1 MDKPDF
7 VSAVEALLSPSPV
20 ERAGVRPNKT
30 TIEKL
35 GAQYGIVDKNLVK
48 ELTELAIVQQARKL
62 AHQPGKTVAEK
73 FANIVELYKGQVNLS
88 HRTSQSVM
96 LQQYST
102 PAPIGYLMGVFCGV
116 DKPGTYLEPS
126 AGNGLLT
133 IAADPQHFY
142 VNEIDNARLAN
153 LKTQGFMA
161 YSQQDATESLRLIS
175 SPAPQQQFDAV
186 LTNPPFGRLPDD
198 VKVEGYPIKDLDHL
212 MAIRA
217 LEAMKD
223 TGRAAIII
231 GGHTTWDDQGRVT
244 QGKNRIFFN
253 YLNKYYNVLD
263 VILIDGHSLY
273 SRQGTS
279 FDTRLI
285 LIDGR
290 KATPGGVAPL
300 KSDQDVVVKT
310 FDELYDRV
318 MRFKRSPAVAINN
331 DSMKLKLK
339 LKAKAAK
346 ARLAM
351 GGLGAIVNEPELKR
365 IFTESAEPFRF
376 VKFNQQNYFT
386 DFGTQGEINTP
397 IGIVVIDF
405 NDLDKVD
412 ERSRTKYF
420 GLIKPT
426 LTNPTLIVKHNERE
440 LFLKSFIDR
449 KRGEIYFVAVA
460 KDESGFFSLS
470 SAHEKGQSS
479 IFKKIREGNV
489 TYQNSRISFTTA
501 LSGADSPLR
510 NYITLEIGIPYT
522 KVNNKDA
529 NLQTEELG
537 MPYLPASNICNSLEV
552 DTPDS
557 MGYEIHLALKKLKL
571 IVGNVEDYV
580 QNKLGYATH
589 TELCKALSAEQ
600 SDAVALAIYNIEQR
614 KQALIVGDQTG
625 IGKGR
630 IAAAMVRY
638 GAQQGLKPIFITE
651 KPNLFSDLY
660 RDLKAIGSE
669 TLKPYIVNSRESKTH
684 VKDEDGT
691 VVFEALDAAAQK
703 KIIDSGNLP
712 KEFDYVMLTYSQI
725 SGGEVNK
732 AGNLIGKSPKGSWV
746 ERVAKGNIIVMD
758 EAHNASGD
766 SNTGKVL
773 QDIIAATKGVT
784 FLSATFAKRPDN
796 MPIYAMKTAMSE
808 ANMNKQ
814 ELIDGIEKGG
824 VALQE
829 VLSAQLVQHGQ
840 MIRRER
846 SFEGIEVNYLTLD
859 DKAAEHK
866 AISDNITTIVRDII
880 AFQTNFI
887 DKEVEGLDKIAAKT
901 NTGSNVEKRKGTK
914 GAGVDSTPYFS
925 KVFQVINQM
934 LFSIKAEAVADRAI
948 MRLKEG
954 KKPVIAFSST
964 MGSFIESLVDADGR
978 SQAEDGTKINAD
990 FATVLQKGLDGVL
1003 RYTERDEQGQS
1014 VFKSFD
1020 VAELSSEAQAEY
1032 NRIAAQIRTISSGIV
1047 ISPIDLIKQKLSN
1060 AGYRVAEVTGR
1071 KLEVQL
1077 REAAA
1082 GEALPET
1089 RAKQKGDVT
1098 IPPLAKKLI
1107 PPMQLKVVKELLQG
1121 EEGEYF
1127 AEKLAEIESI
1137 GKELSN
1143 RSLARERKAYQKTN
1157 PTEPD
1162 FTMNVAMPSVH
1173 YFNGG
1178 SDWYI
1183 YEWNQKDN
1191 VFFGYTILNGDTIN
1205 AEFGDISPAEI
1216 FQNFGLGR
1224 NVEMDFYF
1232 TPKPLKDLLNNG
1244 MSGLPGAFARGPL
1257 GKELKKAKTRTIGI
1271 IKSRKKENANDAFR
1285 QFQNNEVDVL
1295 LINQSGSTGASAHAL
1310 PNKTVPASQ
1319 VKQRVMILLQAELD
1333 INTEVQKRGRINRT
1347 GQIYKPIYDYVF
1359 SAIPAEKRL
1368 MMMLQKKLKSLDANT
1383 TSNQKQSEAVLS
1395 VDDFLNKIGDRVVTQ
1410 YLYDHLDINRMLND
1424 PLGLEESQADSGKEG
1439 IMEDAAHRVSGR
1451 VAVLPTALQEKFYN
1465 ELLRLYKEE
1474 VEYLKQND
1482 EYDLEVDTLNLQAVT
1497 KERTIKIVGKGGQS
1511 AFGDNTY
1518 LEKCE
1523 VNILKKPYT
1532 VSELDALY
1540 KQAIG
1545 NSEPT
1550 QISADLLSR
1559 FESTS
1564 QSNLAK
1570 SLEQIRED
1578 YTGFIQNITNEK
1590 KYAALASEEE
1600 RKEFIEKRTAEL
1612 NEAREAKLQKETEK
1626 SRNSTEAISDF
1637 LRFFTIGRPL
1647 FYPIDM
1653 ENTSA
1658 SRSFAVCLGIRVD
1671 LNSEK
1676 PFLRSNMKLQIAIAS
1691 GKKRIDIPLSKN
1703 KDVNAIMGASS
1714 YQSADAD
1721 WDTVKNQWQ
1730 ASIKSVLSN
1739 DRGPAY
1745 IVTGNLLQS
1754 YGSDIFGKGRLISY
1768 TTADGKTVKGRL
1780 LPDGWEPGEVQS
1792 ENLVKVPISK
1802 ALKVIASLTGG
1813 KSITLDSGAYIT
1825 KTYNDDFMFYVPA
1838 SRSAGGEIYLDQEL
1852 NAQMETGRFDKVSN
1866 YMRATFSASKIKKVI
1881 EILQTN
1887 HNASVG
1893 LLPYQLDLIMDEVEQ
1908 ARPVEVI
1915 PDSLKNEVDSKAQQR
1930 KEEPTL
1936 APSPTERAGGEV
1948 KANVLRLRLALKA
1961 KAVKVKLKLAA

>member
-1 MDKPDF
+1 MDKQGF
-7 VSAVEALLSPSPV
+7 VSAVTKLLHSSLSSG
-20 ERAGVRPNKT
+20 EGRGEVRPNKT

-35 GAQYGIVDKNLVK
+35 GVQYGIADKNLVK

-62 AHQPGKTVAEK
+62 AHTPGKTVAERY
-73 FANIVELYKGQVNLS
+73 AAIVELYKGQVNLS

-116 DKPGTYLEPS
+116 DNPGNYLEPS

-133 IAADPQHFY
+133 IAGDTNDFV
-142 VNEIDNARLAN
+142 VNEIDPVRGAN
-153 LKTQGFMA
+153 LSTQFKFVSG
-161 YSQQDATESLRLIS
+161 YDATEGFDKYGEVHWLNS
-175 SPAPQQQFDAV
+175 FDAV

-223 TGRAAIII
+223 TGRGAIII

-263 VILIDGHSLY
+263 VILIDGHALY

-290 KATPGGVAPL
+290 KPVPGGVAPL
-300 KSDQDVVVKT
+300 KNENDVVIKT
-310 FDELYDRV
+310 FDELYERV
-318 MRFKRSPAVAINN
+318 MRFKRNPVVAINN

-346 ARLAM
+346 AKLAM
-351 GGLGAIVNEPELKR
+351 GGLSGFQVDEYYFDFIPEADLAIYTGTSNHSNDVSTLIPVVRQILISKKG
-365 IFTESAEPFRF
+365 I
-376 VKFNQQNYFT
+376 KFNNDNTGWKIELRKETIKKWFSEKVGDIKLKAFT
-386 DFGTQGEINTP
+386 AIEDIVKVAIKTDSKDNLHKFWSIVRVDGKIYPFGFLVKESEGKYLYHATLIPTEKEAKEKPSG
-397 IGIVVIDF
+397 
-405 NDLDKVD
+405 LDGFLL
-412 ERSRTKYF
+412 S
-420 GLIKPT
+420 G
-426 LTNPTLIVKHNERE
+426 NPTP
-440 LFLKSFIDR
+440 FLKLVQSDNP
-449 KRGEIYFVAVA
+449 VAVT
-460 KDESGFFSLS
+460 
-470 SAHEKGQSS
+470 
-479 IFKKIREGNV
+479 NV
-489 TYQNSRISFTTA
+489 QNSGQESQE
-501 LSGADSPLR
+501 D
-510 NYITLEIGIPYT
+510 
-522 KVNNKDA
+522 
-529 NLQTEELG
+529 LG
-537 MPYLPASNICNSLEV
+537 MPYLPASQICNTLEV

-557 MGYEIHLALKKLKL
+557 MGYEIHLALNKLKL

-580 QNKLGYATH
+580 QQKLGYKTH
-589 TELCKALSAEQ
+589 AELCKALSAEQ
-600 SDAVALAIYNIEQR
+600 SDAVALAIFNIEQR

-691 VVFEALDAAAQK
+691 VIFEALDAAAQK

-732 AGNLIGKSPKGSWV
+732 AGVLIGKSPKGSWV

-866 AISDNITTIVRDII
+866 AISDNITGIVREII

-1003 RYTERDEQGQS
+1003 RYTERNEQGES

-1020 VAELSSEAQAEY
+1020 VTELSAEAQAEY
-1032 NRIAAQIRTISSGIV
+1032 NRIAAEIRTISSGIV
-1047 ISPIDLIKQKLSN
+1047 ISPIDLIKQKLTK

-1071 KLEVQL
+1071 KLEVELTISKHFLAGIDTRLTKKQAEVVDRL
-1077 REAAA
+1077 R
-1082 GEALPET
+1082 GGWKIWT
-1089 RAKQKGDVT
+1089 RRKHHSGKHGQTVYESLT
-1098 IPPLAKKLI
+1098 
-1107 PPMQLKVVKELLQG
+1107 
-1121 EEGEYF
+1121 YR
-1127 AEKLAEIESI
+1127 IESPDEKEVFRI
-1137 GKELSN
+1137 NHSVILSLIKKGLMTDGKPYELI
-1143 RSLARERKAYQKTN
+1143 
-1157 PTEPD
+1157 D
-1162 FTMNVAMPSVH
+1162 
-1173 YFNGG
+1173 
-1178 SDWYI
+1178 
-1183 YEWNQKDN
+1183 
-1191 VFFGYTILNGDTIN
+1191 
-1205 AEFGDISPAEI
+1205 
-1216 FQNFGLGR
+1216 GLG
-1224 NVEMDFYF
+1224 E
-1232 TPKPLKDLLNNG
+1232 
-1244 MSGLPGAFARGPL
+1244 L
-1257 GKELKKAKTRTIGI
+1257 GKEAQVSTRAIGL

-1310 PNKTVPASQ
+1310 PNKTVPANQ

-1410 YLYDHLDINRMLND
+1410 YLYDYPEVNRMLND
-1424 PLGLEESQADSGKEG
+1424 PLGLEDSNADSGKSG
-1439 IMEDAAHRVSGR
+1439 VIEDAAHRVSGR
-1451 VAVLPTALQEKFYN
+1451 VAVLPTKLQEEFYSQV
-1465 ELLRLYKEE
+1465 LKLYKEE
-1474 VEYLKQND
+1474 VEYLKQSD

-1497 KERTIKIVGKGGQS
+1497 KDRAIKIVGKGGQS

-1550 QISADLLSR
+1550 QISSDLLNR

-1703 KDVNAIMGASS
+1703 KDINAIMGASA

-1768 TTADGKTVKGRL
+1768 TTADGKTLKGRL
-1780 LPDGWEPGEVQS
+1780 LPDGWEPGEQS

-1887 HNASVG
+1887 HNASVS
-1893 LLPYQLDLIMDEVEQ
+1893 LTPYQLDLIIDEVEQ
-1908 ARPVEVI
+1908 NKPAEVI

-1936 APSPTERAGGEV
+1936 APSLPERAGGEA

>member
-1 MDKPDF
+1 MDKNGF
-7 VSAVEALLSPSPV
+7 VSAVSDLLYISQRKDSKI
-20 ERAGVRPNKT
+20 NKT
-30 TIEKL
+30 TIEKI
-35 GAQYGIVDKNLVK
+35 GMQFGIADKNIVK

-62 AHQPGKTVAEK
+62 AHEPGKTVADRY
-73 FANIVELYKGQVNLS
+73 AAIVELYKGQVNLS
-88 HRTSQSVM
+88 HRTSQSVL

-102 PAPIGYLMGVFCGV
+102 PAPIGYLMGIFCGV
-116 DKPGTYLEPS
+116 DKPGRYLEPS

-133 IAADPQHFY
+133 IAAKPEHFY
-142 VNEIDNARLAN
+142 VNEIDDVRFSN

-161 YSQQDATESLRLIS
+161 YSQQDATEPIRIIS
-175 SPAPQQQFDAV
+175 APAPQQQFDAV
-186 LTNPPFGRLPDD
+186 LTNPPFGRLTTD
-198 VKVEGYPIKDLDHL
+198 VTIEGYTIKDLDHL

-217 LEAMKD
+217 LQAMKD
-223 TGRAAIII
+223 KGRAAIII
-231 GGHTTWDDQGRVT
+231 GGHTTWDAEGRVT

-263 VILIDGHSLY
+263 VILIDGHALY

-285 LIDGR
+285 LIAGR

-300 KSDQDVVVKT
+300 KSDKDVVVKT
-310 FDELYDRV
+310 FDELFNRV
-318 MRFKRSPAVAINN
+318 MAFVNFRESEQNT
-331 DSMKLKLK
+331 DGMLKLKLK
-339 LKAKAAK
+339 LKAKAVKAK
-346 ARLAM
+346 M
-351 GGLGAIVNEPELKR
+351 GLSGLDTAGDFETEHAVMMGSYGRTVMADDDLLELPKPGFY
-365 IFTESAEPFRF
+365 ISDVFL
-376 VKFNQQNYFT
+376 KDQ
-386 DFGTQGEINTP
+386 DKKGGGFGKEIYRKA
-397 IGIVVIDF
+397 
-405 NDLDKVD
+405 LDK
-412 ERSRTKYF
+412 F
-420 GLIKPT
+420 GILYSAFPISQDALRVRESLVNSGYATAGSTEIKGHT
-426 LTNPTLIVKHNERE
+426 IYYLVKN
-440 LFLKSFIDR
+440 D
-449 KRGEIYFVAVA
+449 
-460 KDESGFFSLS
+460 D
-470 SAHEKGQSS
+470 
-479 IFKKIREGNV
+479 
-489 TYQNSRISFTTA
+489 
-501 LSGADSPLR
+501 
-510 NYITLEIGIPYT
+510 
-522 KVNNKDA
+522 
-529 NLQTEELG
+529 LG
-537 MPYLPASNICNSLEV
+537 MPYIPASQICNTLEV

-571 IVGNVEDYV
+571 IVGNVEDFV
-580 QNKLGYATH
+580 QKKLGYESH

-638 GAQQGLKPIFITE
+638 GRQQGLRPIFITE

-669 TLKPYIVNSRESKTH
+669 TLKPYIVNARDSKTH

-691 VVFEALDAAAQK
+691 VIFEALDQPAQK

-732 AGNLIGKSPKGSWV
+732 QGVLIGKSPKGSWV
-746 ERVAKGNIIVMD
+746 ERVANSNIIIMD

-773 QDIIAATKGVT
+773 QDIIAGTKGVT

-808 ANMNKQ
+808 ANMSKTD
-814 ELIDGIEKGG
+814 LIEGIEKGG

-859 DKAAEHK
+859 EKAAEHK
-866 AISDNITTIVRDII
+866 AISDNITQIVRDII
-880 AFQTNFI
+880 EFQTTFV
-887 DKEVEGLDKIAAKT
+887 DKEVEQLDKIAAKT

-934 LFSIKAEAVADRAI
+934 LFSIKADAVADRAI

-964 MGSFIESLVDADGR
+964 MGSFIESLVDVDGK

-1003 RYTERDEQGQS
+1003 RYTERDETGNS

-1020 VAELSSEAQAEY
+1020 VSDLSPEAQAEY

-1047 ISPIDLIKQKLSN
+1047 ISPIDLIKQKLTK

-1071 KLEVQL
+1071 KLEVEL
-1077 REAAA
+1077 REAKAD
-1082 GEALPET
+1082 EALPET
-1089 RAKQKGDVT
+1089 KVKEKGAISV
-1098 IPPLAKKLI
+1098 PPLASKLI
-1107 PPMQLKVVKELLQG
+1107 PPMQLKVLRENMKG
-1121 EEGEYF
+1121 EEGEF
-1127 AEKLAEIESI
+1127 FIDKVKEIDAIGAKLK
-1137 GKELSN
+1137 KEM
-1143 RSLARERKAYQKTN
+1143 N
-1157 PTEPD
+1157 PFSMEDAP
-1162 FTMNVAMPSVH
+1162 ALH
-1173 YFNGG
+1173 YFNSA
-1178 SDWYI
+1178 SDWYV
-1183 YEWNQKDN
+1183 YGWEKDRFMAY
-1191 VFFGYTILNGDTIN
+1191 VVLNGDAQN
-1205 AEFGDISPAEI
+1205 AEYGPVSIEELFANYGFGRTAE
-1216 FQNFGLGR
+1216 L
-1224 NVEMDFYF
+1224 DLYF
-1232 TPKPLKDLLNNG
+1232 TPKPLSELLKHRHGMELNG
-1244 MSGLPGAFARGPL
+1244 PDVYHAGNKIEYTGITKEMYGGLFYQFRILDGHKKGQIGWTQRPPKETSLGIVTPG
-1257 GKELKKAKTRTIGI
+1257 KVRTIGI
-1271 IKSRKKENANDAFR
+1271 IKTRKREFANDAFR

-1310 PNKTVPASQ
+1310 PTKSVPKDQ

-1395 VDDFLNKIGDRVVTQ
+1395 VDDFLNKIGDQVVTN
-1410 YLYDHLDINRMLND
+1410 YLKDNPEINAMLND
-1424 PLGLEESQADSGKEG
+1424 PLGLSESQADSGKSAVL
-1439 IMEDAAHRVSGR
+1439 EDAAHRVSGR
-1451 VAVLPTALQEKFYN
+1451 VAVLPTALQEKFYTT
-1465 ELLRLYKEE
+1465 LLKLYKEE

-1497 KERTIKIVGKGGQS
+1497 LDKSIRIVGKGGQS

-1532 VSELDALY
+1532 LPELEKLYNQAVGDSTPGKISNDLYERFGSAMQSALN
-1540 KQAIG
+1540 K
-1545 NSEPT
+1545 
-1550 QISADLLSR
+1550 L
-1559 FESTS
+1559 
-1564 QSNLAK
+1564 
-1570 SLEQIRED
+1570 LEQIRED
-1578 YTGFIQNITNEK
+1578 YKGHIENISNEK
-1590 KYAALASEEE
+1590 KYLALASEE
-1600 RKEFIEKRTAEL
+1600 RKEFKEKRTAEL
-1612 NEAREAKLQKETEK
+1612 NEAREAKLQKEIEK
-1626 SRNSTEAISDF
+1626 SRNSSEAISDF
-1637 LRFFTIGRPL
+1637 IRFFTIGRPL
-1647 FYPIDM
+1647 FYPLDM
-1653 ENTSA
+1653 ENTSTA
-1658 SRSFAVCLGIRVD
+1658 RSFAVCLGIRVD
-1671 LNSEK
+1671 MTSEK

-1703 KDVNAIMGASS
+1703 KDINAIMGASS
-1714 YQSADAD
+1714 YQSADAE
-1721 WDTVKNQWQ
+1721 WDTVKDQWQ
-1730 ASIKSVLSN
+1730 ASIRSTMNS
-1739 DRGPAY
+1739 DRGTAY

-1754 YGSDIFGKGRLISY
+1754 YGSDQFNRGRLISY
-1768 TTADGKTVKGRL
+1768 TTADGKTLKGRL
-1780 LPDGWEPGEVQS
+1780 MPDGWEPGEVQS

-1802 ALKVIASLTGG
+1802 ALKVVSSLTAG

-1825 KTYNDDFMFYVPA
+1825 KTSDDNFMLYVPS
-1838 SRSAGGEIYLDQEL
+1838 SRSAGGEIYLDPEL
-1852 NAQMETGRFDKVSN
+1852 NKAMDTGRFDKVSN
-1866 YMRATFSASKIKKVI
+1866 YMRASFSASKIKKVI

-1887 HNASVG
+1887 HNASVA
-1893 LLPYQLDLIMDEVEQ
+1893 LLPYQLDLILDEVEPDK
-1908 ARPVEVI
+1908 PVEQI
-1915 PDSLKNEVDSKAQQR
+1915 TDSLKIEVESK
-1930 KEEPTL
+1930 KEERKADDRIIVATVPE
-1936 APSPTERAGGEV
+1936 ASTETIN